1 MIRASK
7 RTKKRRKKIPKLKTH
22 VRLARRKMWN
32 QKLTAASIL
41 SVFVSLL
48 LWFFGVSL
56 FIHIIGV
63 FVSLLIGLFF
73 PIKKSL
79 DWSQKY
85 IAKSIGLSYQT
96 ALENNEDLP
105 YGFQESLASYIKK
118 VLVRLEPPKFRRWW
132 LPILVVSFGLV
143 LLPVSPFR
151 ATPRALGLPFGE
163 TLTPEE
169 ARQQQ
174 ERTEQAQETR
184 TEEEQD
190 PDGADAKEVVSQET
204 NNPQTLEDT
213 AGASGQSLTDL
224 SENVADEE
232 ALSRFLDNLSE
243 REIPPEQENQLENQP
258 NIQPSSADGS
268 QEDATPQAEGAE
280 NSQSSS
286 NSSEGS
292 NEDQPSNT
300 GEEQAEQSPSQGEG
314 QGEDEGSDS
323 SAETGDSDE
332 TQSDQEGAS
341 STGEQADTN
350 GPTENSSDE
359 SVDQGSDGAGENA
372 SISQA
377 STGIE
382 EDAPTDDPEFL
393 QGELSQGESNLAGTV
408 RLPGA
413 SQESFDPSQLSATDF
428 QRAQE
433 QAVTEG
439 RIPIEYQ
446 EIIRNYFR

>member
-7 RTKKRRKKIPKLKTH
+7 RTKKRRKKIPKLKMH

-41 SVFVSLL
+41 SVFISLL

-63 FVSLLIGLFF
+63 FVSLVIGLFF

-79 DWSQKY
+79 DWSQNY

-96 ALENNEDLP
+96 ALEHNEELP
-105 YGFQESLASYIKK
+105 YGFQESLAGYIKT

-151 ATPRALGLPFGE
+151 AAPRALGLPFGE
-163 TLTPEE
+163 TLSPEE
-169 ARQQQ
+169 AREQQQ
-174 ERTEQAQETR
+174 RTEQAQETR
-184 TEEEQD
+184 TEEED
-190 PDGADAKEVVSQET
+190 NPDGADAKEVVSQET

-243 REIPPEQENQLENQP
+243 REIPPEQESQENQP
-258 NIQPSSADGS
+258 NMQPSSADGS

-292 NEDQPSNT
+292 NEEPQNGS
-300 GEEQAEQSPSQGEG
+300 GEEQAEQNESQGEG

-372 SISQA
+372 SVSQVT
-377 STGIE
+377 TGLE

-413 SQESFDPSQLSATDF
+413 SQETFDPARLSSTDF

>member
-7 RTKKRRKKIPKLKTH
+7 RTKQRRKKIPKLKTH

-48 LWFFGVSL
+48 LWFLGVSL
-56 FIHIIGV
+56 FIHSIGV
-63 FVSLLIGLFF
+63 FVSLIIGLFF

-85 IAKSIGLSYQT
+85 IAKNIGLSYQT
-96 ALENNEDLP
+96 ALENSEELP
-105 YGFQESLASYIKK
+105 YGFQESLASYIKQ
-118 VLVRLEPPKFRRWW
+118 VLIKLEPPKFRRWW
-132 LPILVVSFGLV
+132 LPILVVSFGFV

-151 ATPRALGLPFGE
+151 AAPRTLGLPFGE
-163 TLTPEE
+163 TLSSEE
-169 ARQQQ
+169 AREQQQ
-174 ERTEQAQETR
+174 RTEQAQETR
-184 TEEEQD
+184 TEEPQNPE
-190 PDGADAKEVVSQET
+190 GAEAKEVTSQQT

-213 AGASGQSLTDL
+213 AGASGQSLSDL

-243 REIPPEQENQLENQP
+243 REIPPEQENQQENQP
-258 NIQPSSADGS
+258 NVQPSSADGS
-268 QEDATPQAEGAE
+268 PEEGNPE
-280 NSQSSS
+280 TESTQNSQP
-286 NSSEGS
+286 SEGGS
-292 NEDQPSNT
+292 QGNGDEQQSEAN
-300 GEEQAEQSPSQGEG
+300 GEQEEQNESQGEG

-341 STGEQADTN
+341 STGEQSDTN

-372 SISQA
+372 SIAQT
-377 STGIE
+377 STSLE

-393 QGELSQGESNLAGTV
+393 QGELSQGDSNLAGTV

-413 SQESFDPSQLSATDF
+413 SEENFNPTGLASPDF